1 MAATP
6 VDTAITI
13 DVLANDALAPDAL
26 HVITQ
31 INGLDIVEGGSVGVG
46 EGVTVTLSEG
56 LLVVDGSASAL
67 AGLLD
72 GETGSSSFTYTVTDD
87 AGIVSTANVDVTFS
101 GVNSPEEDVTLAD
114 IAATLPTTADRQA
127 RDESTSEDNAGDAF
141 TVQVSNGNETVDG
154 IFENAYSLSFFVGQ
168 ATTEGDNDLS
178 IAPSLATNVFI
189 ADDDFVPESFRGD
202 VGVGINGESAV
213 DNLDLINYIL
223 NQDFEATDN
232 GDGDGNTYTDAE
244 IQGAIWAL
252 TDGQDIS
259 TSLSADGIVVQG
271 VGTNAN
277 AQEILDLA
285 LANGEGFEAD
295 PGAGDIVGVLLDPQ
309 GEKGVGSPIILALD
323 LDDDLG

>member
-1 MAATP
+1 MK
-6 VDTAITI
+6 
-13 DVLANDALAPDAL
+13 
-26 HVITQ
+26 
-31 INGLDIVEGGSVGVG
+31 
-46 EGVTVTLSEG
+46 
-56 LLVVDGSASAL
+56 
-67 AGLLD
+67 
-72 GETGSSSFTYTVTDD
+72 
-87 AGIVSTANVDVTFS
+87 
-101 GVNSPEEDVTLAD
+101 PEADLTLAD
-114 IAATLPTTADRQA
+114 VAATLPTTADRQA
-127 RDESTSEDNAGDAF
+127 RDEATSDNNAGDAF

-168 ATTEGDNDLS
+168 ATTEGNNDLS
-178 IAPSLATNVFI
+178 VAPALATNVFI

-232 GDGDGNTYTDAE
+232 GDGEGNNYTDAE

-259 TSLSADGIVVQG
+259 SSLSADGIVVQG

-295 PGAGDIVGVLLDPQ
+295 PAAGDIVGVLLDPQ